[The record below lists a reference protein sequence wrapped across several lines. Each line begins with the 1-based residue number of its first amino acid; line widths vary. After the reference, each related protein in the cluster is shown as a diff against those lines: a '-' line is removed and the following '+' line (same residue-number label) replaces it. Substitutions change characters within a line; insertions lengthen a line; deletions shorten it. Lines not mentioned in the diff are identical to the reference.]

1 MATIDGQS
9 RIGVSME
16 RDFFRRFR
24 RGVVGCG
31 LVFLGLTQPLLAE
44 SAPRHGIAMY
54 GAPALPPDFVSLPYA
69 NPDAP
74 RGGRLVEGATGGFD
88 SLNPFILKGTAPW
101 QLRFL
106 AYESLMGRNWD
117 EPFSLYG
124 LLAESV
130 AVAEDRSW
138 VEFTLREAAR
148 FSDGSPVTVED
159 VIWSYETLG
168 TQGHP
173 RYLGFAAQTESIVQ
187 TGPRSLRI
195 SFNTADREL
204 ALIAGLR
211 PILKK
216 AQWEGRDFTASTI
229 NDVPIGSAPYVVA
242 AFEQGRFVTLRR
254 NPDYWGNDLPI
265 RRGTNN
271 LDEIRIEYY
280 GDDSVM
286 FEAFKAGAVTV
297 WRESN
302 AEDWETRFDFEA
314 VRRGD
319 VILSEIAHERPTGM
333 TGFVMNTVRP
343 HLADWRVREALLL
356 AFNFPYINGT
366 VTGGRQPRITSY
378 FSNSE
383 LGLEPGPAT
392 GRVEALLAPFADALP
407 PGALEGYSLPQG
419 DASERNRSD
428 LRQAAALLEEAGWRV
443 QDGRLVDGSGAP
455 FTLDI
460 LLRQGDRG
468 NLAVIEIYRSALER
482 LGITAQIRPVDN
494 AQYSQAEAAQDFDM
508 MPFRRDLSLSPG
520 NEQRLYWGS
529 SGAGTPG
536 TRNVMGMQVPAADAM
551 IDHML
556 NTDSREEFIAA
567 TRALDRVL
575 MAGRYVI
582 PIWTT
587 NVDRIAHAKQLKF
600 PENTPIYGDRIGWM
614 PDVWWFEE

>member
-204 ALIAGLR
+204 VLIAGLR

-333 TGFVMNTVRP
+333 TGFVMNTARP

-392 GRVEALLAPFADALP
+392 GRVEALLAPFTDALP
-407 PGALEGYSLPQG
+407 PGALEGYTLPQG

-428 LRQAAALLEEAGWRV
+428 LREAAALLEEAGWRV

-529 SGAGTPG
+529 SGADTPG

>member
-1 MATIDGQS
+1 
-9 RIGVSME
+9 ME

-24 RGVVGCG
+24 RAAVGCT
-31 LVFLGLTQPLLAE
+31 LVFLGLALPVEAE
-44 SAPRHGIAMY
+44 TGPRHGIAMY

-74 RGGRLVEGATGGFD
+74 VGGRLVEGATGGFD

-106 AYESLMGRNWD
+106 AYETLMARNWD

-148 FSDGSPVTVED
+148 FSDGSPVTVAD
-159 VIWSYETLG
+159 VIWSYEVLG
-168 TQGHP
+168 RQGHP

-187 TGPRSLRI
+187 TGPRSVRI
-195 SFNTADREL
+195 TFNTADREL

-242 AFEQGRFVTLRR
+242 GFEQGRFVTLRR
-254 NPDYWGNDLPI
+254 NPDYWGKDLPV
-265 RRGTNN
+265 RRGTAN

-297 WRESN
+297 WRETN
-302 AEDWETRFDFEA
+302 AEDWETRFDFDA
-314 VRRGD
+314 VARGD
-319 VILSEIAHERPTGM
+319 VVLSEIAHERPTGM
-333 TGFVMNTVRP
+333 TGFVMNSARP
-343 HLADWRVREALLL
+343 HLGDWRVREALLL

-383 LGLEPGPAT
+383 LGLVPGAAA
-392 GRVEALLAPFADALP
+392 GRVRELLEPFAADLP
-407 PGALEGYSLPQG
+407 PGALEGYALPEG
-419 DASERNRSD
+419 DVSERNRAD
-428 LRQAAALLEEAGWRV
+428 LRRAAALLEDAGWRIV
-443 QDGRLVDGSGAP
+443 DGRLVDSNEAP

-482 LGITAQIRPVDN
+482 LGITARIRPVDN

-520 NEQRLYWGS
+520 NEQRLYWGAA
-529 SGAGTPG
+529 GAGTPG
-536 TRNVMGMQVPAADAM
+536 TRNVMGMQVAAADAM

-587 NVDRIAHAKQLKF
+587 NVDRIAHAAQLKF

-614 PDVWWFEE
+614 PDVWWYEERAE